1 VPEAKVVKVVSK
13 KVPEAW
19 AKLGI
24 LSPADLVNHF
34 PRRYE
39 DRSQWSDPFALPD
52 GSLVTTRGKIVSSKN
67 NRWRGGRS
75 SFEAVFQPIGCYET
89 MTLVWYNMPFFKNY
103 LKEGKELIAHGRIQV
118 SGKNRKIS
126 HPEIEVITPDMHNP
140 VHLDRITPV
149 YPSTAGLNQRV
160 IRLRMHTTLF
170 AEDFS
175 VQEMVPLPEGFVS
188 TTQAYRDIHFPSSWH
203 TLEQARRRLAFEEL
217 FIMQIL
223 LVQRRRNVTAIHK
236 TRKKRQRDL
245 TGPWLKSLPFEPTGA
260 QSRVFAE
267 LDEDLSRTRPM
278 NRLLQGDV
286 GSGKTLVA
294 CYAMLK
300 ALEEGFNAALLAP
313 TETLAEQHARNL
325 KKLLEPL
332 GISVQ
337 VWTRN
342 QKPTGSGLFTKNGI
356 VFVGTH
362 ALFQKKTV
370 IPNLGLG
377 VIDEQ
382 HKFGVL
388 QRRAFLAK
396 GKNPDLLV
404 MTATPI
410 PRTLCLTLYG
420 DLDVSVLDEMPPGR
434 IEIKTVLRSEEELP
448 KVWNYIKTEIQKGRQ
463 AYVVYPVLEES
474 EKLDLKSV
482 TRAFK
487 DLQEIFGS
495 KEVVMLH
502 GKMDPEQKMLQMAE
516 FRNGR
521 KHVMVATSVI
531 EVGVDVPTA
540 TMMVIEHAERFGLAQ
555 LHQLRGRV
563 GRSDLKSYCVLVGE
577 PKSEESWKRL
587 KIMEETQDGFKLAE
601 EDLKIRG
608 PGNILGAEQSGLPP
622 LRVANLA
629 TDMRLLSEARDYAT
643 QLMEKEPDL
652 KAYPVLRER
661 LKSYAVFAEHRTAN

>member
-1 VPEAKVVKVVSK
+1 
-13 KVPEAW
+13 
-19 AKLGI
+19 
-24 LSPADLVNHF
+24 
-34 PRRYE
+34 
-39 DRSQWSDPFALPD
+39 
-52 GSLVTTRGKIVSSKN
+52 
-67 NRWRGGRS
+67 
-75 SFEAVFQPIGCYET
+75 
-89 MTLVWYNMPFFKNY
+89 
-103 LKEGKELIAHGRIQV
+103 
-118 SGKNRKIS
+118 
-126 HPEIEVITPDMHNP
+126 
-140 VHLDRITPV
+140 
-149 YPSTAGLNQRV
+149 
-160 IRLRMHTTLF
+160 
-170 AEDFS
+170 
-175 VQEMVPLPEGFVS
+175 
-188 TTQAYRDIHFPSSWH
+188 
-203 TLEQARRRLAFEEL
+203 
-217 FIMQIL
+217 
-223 LVQRRRNVTAIHK
+223 
-236 TRKKRQRDL
+236 
-245 TGPWLKSLPFEPTGA
+245 
-260 QSRVFAE
+260 
-267 LDEDLSRTRPM
+267 
-278 NRLLQGDV
+278 
-286 GSGKTLVA
+286 
-294 CYAMLK
+294 
-300 ALEEGFNAALLAP
+300 
-313 TETLAEQHARNL
+313 
-325 KKLLEPL
+325 
-332 GISVQ
+332 
-337 VWTRN
+337 
-342 QKPTGSGLFTKNGI
+342 LFTKNGI

-362 ALFQKKTV
+362 ALFQEKSI

-448 KVWNYIKTEIQKGRQ
+448 KVWNYIKSEIQKGRQ

-482 TRAFK
+482 TQAFK
-487 DLQEIFGS
+487 ELQEIFGP
-495 KEVVMLH
+495 KEVIMLH
-502 GKMDPEQKMLQMAE
+502 GKMDPEQKMLNMAE
-516 FRNGR
+516 FRNGK

-622 LRVANLA
+622 LRVANLG
-629 TDMRLLSEARDYAT
+629 TDMRLLSEARDYASK
-643 QLMEKEPDL
+643 LMEKDPEL
-652 KAYPVLRER
+652 KAFPALRER

>member
-1 VPEAKVVKVVSK
+1 VATVQSTKK

-24 LSPADLVNHF
+24 LSDQDLIHHF
-34 PRRYE
+34 PRRHE
-39 DRSQWSDPFALPD
+39 DRSLWSDPISATE
-52 GSLVTTRGKIVSSKN
+52 GATVTTRGKIVSSKN

-75 SFEAVFQPIGCYET
+75 SFEAVFQPQGMFESI
-89 MTLVWYNMPFFKNY
+89 TLVWYNMPFFKNY
-103 LKEGKELIAHGRIQV
+103 LKEGKELIAHGRIMI
-118 SGKNRKIS
+118 SGKKRKIM
-126 HPEIEVITPDMHNP
+126 HPEIEVITEDMHCSI
-140 VHLDRITPV
+140 HLDRLTPI
-149 YPSTAGLNQRV
+149 YPTTTGLSQRV
-160 IRLRMHTTLF
+160 IRSRMHATLSG
-170 AEDFS
+170 EDFY
-175 VQEMVPLPEGFVS
+175 VQEMVPLPGNFVS
-188 TTQAYRDIHFPSSWH
+188 ATEAYREIHFPTTPAS
-203 TLEQARRRLAFEEL
+203 LESARQRLAFEEL
-217 FIMQIL
+217 FLMQIL
-223 LVQRRRNVTAIHK
+223 LAKRRQNVISVH
-236 TRKKRQRDL
+236 KKRGKKKRDL
-245 TGPWLKSLPFEPTGA
+245 VEPWLKSLSFQPTNA

-267 LDEDLSRTRPM
+267 LDEDLARERPM

-294 CYAMLK
+294 CHAMLRT
-300 ALEEGFNAALLAP
+300 LECGMNAALLAP

-325 KKLLEPL
+325 RKLLEPFDV
-332 GISVQ
+332 SVQ
-337 VWTRN
+337 VWTKN
-342 QKPTGSGLFTKNGI
+342 QKPTGAGLFTKNGI
-356 VFVGTH
+356 IFVGTH
-362 ALFQKKTV
+362 ALFQAKAV
-370 IPNLGLG
+370 LPSLGLG

-396 GKNPDLLV
+396 GENTDLLV

-434 IEIKTVLRSEEELP
+434 KEIKTVLRSAEELS
-448 KVWNYIKTEIQKGRQ
+448 KVWAYIKKEIQKDRQ

-482 TRAFK
+482 KVAFK
-487 DLQEIFGS
+487 EMQGIFGE

-502 GKMDPEQKMLQMAE
+502 GKMDPEEKMLQMAE
-516 FRNGR
+516 FRTGR

-563 GRSDLKSYCVLVGE
+563 GRSDLQSYCVLVGE
-577 PKSEESWKRL
+577 PKGEESWKRL
-587 KIMEETQDGFKLAE
+587 KIMEETQDGFRLAE

-622 LRVANLA
+622 LRVANLGR
-629 TDMRLLSEARDYAT
+629 DMLLLSEARKAASE
-643 QLMEKEPDL
+643 LMEREPEL
-652 KAYPVLRER
+652 ENYPALRER
-661 LKSYAVFAEHRTAN
+661 LKTYEVFAGHQTAN